1 MAKYKAYPEYKSSKV
16 NYLGD
21 IPKEWKLIKFGITN
35 SSAELGGNY
44 LASEGE
50 QGIAVIKM
58 GNLGRGV
65 INLARIERIPLN
77 EKYDTHHLLK
87 AGDFLFNTRNS
98 LELVGKVSVWREEL
112 EHAIYNSNILRI
124 TFDKKFVDS
133 TDFISYLFNSDRA
146 LSQLRLIA
154 KGTTSVAAIYYKDLS
169 SLVFAFPPVR
179 EQAKIADFLDFET
192 AQIDT
197 LIEKQQT
204 LIQLLKEKR
213 QAVISHAVTKGLNPD
228 APMKDSGVEWL
239 GEVPEHWEV
248 LKLGNYAI
256 PLNGDRGANY
266 PSGNDFVDEGV
277 LFISATQVIDGR
289 VETSNASKIT
299 LKKYNQ
305 LGGLKIKKGDI
316 LYCLRGAGVGKSGI
330 CTFAE
335 GSISSSLMGVRA
347 TSIDPY
353 YLMLLLN
360 SSVELQQRSVLVTGS
375 VSPNLSAQN
384 VMDYKFAIPKDSE
397 QLEIISHVKNS
408 LKKIDI
414 LLNKAEQAIQLMQE
428 RRTALISAAVTGKI
442 DVRGWRAAG
451 VETVL

>member
-65 INLARIERIPLN
+65 VNLARIERIPLN

-239 GEVPEHWEV
+239 GEVPEHWEQV
-248 LKLGNYAI
+248 KLKHIVDSIIDAEHKTAPYFEQGKYLVCRTTNVR
-256 PLNGDRGANY
+256 NGELRLEGGKYTNEETYLEWIKRGR
-266 PSGNDFVDEGV
+266 PE
-277 LFISATQVIDGR
+277 I
-289 VETSNASKIT
+289 
-299 LKKYNQ
+299 
-305 LGGLKIKKGDI
+305 GDI
-316 LYCLRGAGVGKSGI
+316 LFTREAPAGEACVYDGAVPLCLG
-330 CTFAE
+330 
-335 GSISSSLMGVRA
+335 
-347 TSIDPY
+347 
-353 YLMLLLN
+353 
-360 SSVELQQRSVLVTGS
+360 QRMVLF
-375 VSPNLSAQN
+375 
-384 VMDYKFAIPKDSE
+384 K
-397 QLEIISHVKNS
+397 
-408 LKKIDI
+408 LKKDRVLPTFVLHSIYSGLADDFIKQLSQGSTVAHFNMADI
-414 LLNKAEQAIQLMQE
+414 RNIPLFEPSLAEQQEIVEYLSKLLNKFDDLVYSAEKAIQLMQE

-442 DVRGWRAAG
+442 DVRGWVAPESR
-451 VETVL
+451 